1 MGLLDDLKQ
10 QADSVLVQKRTSAQ
24 DRTQKLQASDARMKA
39 ALQYWVDFFK
49 ALNVVKPQITRNY
62 YVEGSTQLANLVQT
76 DYNVNSRRLS
86 VEHHDYIDSIELRF
100 RCVSSQSV
108 TIEKDSDI
116 LVNRLREH
124 LWTHGLK
131 FEVREIRKEGAYV
144 ERGIFTIAGEVV
156 VRLTITADAEDSRI
170 TLTVR
175 NLERLGEYSYVYDF
189 DEFGTEMLEEIGKA
203 ILSQPHKLRTL
214 GKRQAQAA
222 GAWSGPERRA
232 IDADKG
238 GA

>member
-10 QADSVLVQKRTSAQ
+10 QADSVLVQKHTSAQ
-24 DRTQKLQASDARMKA
+24 DRTQKLEASDKRMKV

-49 ALNVVKPQITRNY
+49 ALNIVKPQITRNY
-62 YVEGSTQLANLVQT
+62 YIEGSTQLANLVQT

-86 VEHHDYIDSIELRF
+86 VEHHDYIDSIEMRF
-100 RCVSSQSV
+100 RCVSGESV

-124 LWTHGLK
+124 LWTYGLR

-156 VRLTITADAEDSRI
+156 VRLTIAADAESSRI
-170 TLTVR
+170 TLTAR
-175 NLERLGEYSYVYDF
+175 NLERLGEYSFVYDF
-189 DEFGTEMLEEIGKA
+189 DEFGPEALEEIGKA
-203 ILSQPHKLRTL
+203 ILGQPHKLRTM
-214 GKRQAQAA
+214 GVRQAQ
-222 GAWSGPERRA
+222 GLSAWSGPERRV
-232 IDADKG
+232 IDAGKPD
-238 GA
+238 A

>member
-10 QADSVLVQKRTSAQ
+10 QADSVLVQKQTSAEE
-24 DRTQKLQASDARMKA
+24 RTRRLEASHERMKA

-49 ALNVVKPQITRNY
+49 ALNIVKPEIVRHY
-62 YVEGSTQLANLVQT
+62 HVEGSTRLANLVQT
-76 DYNVNSRRLS
+76 DYNVNSRRLT
-86 VEHHDYIDSIELRF
+86 VEHHDYIDSIEMRF
-100 RCVSSQSV
+100 RCVSDESITV
-108 TIEKDSDI
+108 EKDSDI

-156 VRLTITADAEDSRI
+156 VRLTIAADPHESRI

-189 DEFGTEMLEEIGKA
+189 DEFGPALQEEIGKA
-203 ILSQPHKLRTL
+203 ILAQPHKLRTI
-214 GKRQAQAA
+214 GRRQAQGP
-222 GAWSGPERRA
+222 GAWSGPERRSLDPKA
-232 IDADKG
+232 R
-238 GA
+238 